1 MKRTITA
8 IGVLLLLLVGFPV
21 RAEQGQDGAGNAI
34 NEARSSVLRVN
45 LSYVDESGENHVL
58 RGESGF
64 LIGDGDGAEY
74 LITGF
79 QVLNVTDEL
88 RDKVL
93 ADYGLPEEDR
103 ENLRFQIEVVI
114 KGDITVSAAVVT
126 SSEAMDFAVLK
137 LSQTIYDK
145 TPFVLNTDV
154 EAVKEESKVYALGFP
169 ADLQE
174 TEGTSLYTESEVGV
188 MQGIVSDKTTMQ
200 GVLYIRHSAMISG
213 GNAGGPLLN
222 EAGQVIGMNQQVQ
235 SDGQYCAIHIAEITS
250 VLDALG
256 IPYSKGVWEAEK
268 EEGLKEPETTE
279 EEEAVRE
286 EKPINYLLLIGG
298 SLLLV
303 CIVCGM
309 VLLICIARKK
319 EKTDGEKKEKKRGSD
334 RHAFPD
340 RDKDKEEETTLL
352 KRAGGAEETTVLS
365 VHGGSATPAA
375 VLLRMKS
382 NEKISINK
390 GAFYLGKDGL
400 RADYCIRD
408 NPSVSRSHA
417 VIKQINGEFYL
428 EDLQATNGTFHNGRR
443 LQPTQSV
450 KLSDGDRI
458 RLANEEF
465 IFQM

>member
-1 MKRTITA
+1 MKRTIAA

-21 RAEQGQDGAGNAI
+21 RAGQVQEDTGNVI
-34 NEARSSVLRVN
+34 NEVRCSVLRVN

-58 RGESGF
+58 QGESGF
-64 LIGDGDGAEY
+64 LIGNGDGAEY

-79 QVLNVTDEL
+79 NVLNVTDEL
-88 RDKVL
+88 RDKVI

-114 KGDITVSAAVVT
+114 KGDITVSASVVT

-137 LSQTIYDK
+137 LSQAIYDK
-145 TPFVLNTDV
+145 TPFVLNKDA
-154 EAVKEESKVYALGFP
+154 EAVAEESKVYALGFS
-169 ADLQE
+169 ADIQE
-174 TEGTSLYTESEVGV
+174 AEGTSLYTESEVSV
-188 MQGIVSDKTTMQ
+188 MQGIVSDKTIMQ

-222 EAGQVIGMNQQVQ
+222 EAGQVIGMNQQAQ
-235 SDGQYCAIHIAEITS
+235 SEGQYCAIHIAEITS

-256 IPYSKGVWEAEK
+256 IPYSEGVWE
-268 EEGLKEPETTE
+268 EETEEEIKEPETAE
-279 EEEAVRE
+279 EEETVRE
-286 EKPINYLLLIGG
+286 EKQINYLLLIGG

-319 EKTDGEKKEKKRGSD
+319 EKKRGSD
-334 RHAFPD
+334 RRAISD
-340 RDKDKEEETTLL
+340 GDKDKEEETTLL
-352 KRAGGAEETTVLS
+352 QRAGGAEETTVLG
-365 VHGGSATPAA
+365 VHGGSAAPAA
-375 VLLRMKS
+375 ALRRMKS

-390 GAFYLGKDGL
+390 AAFYLGKDGL

-465 IFQM
+465 SFQM

>member
-1 MKRTITA
+1 
-8 IGVLLLLLVGFPV
+8 
-21 RAEQGQDGAGNAI
+21 
-34 NEARSSVLRVN
+34 
-45 LSYVDESGENHVL
+45 
-58 RGESGF
+58 
-64 LIGDGDGAEY
+64 
-74 LITGF
+74 
-79 QVLNVTDEL
+79 
-88 RDKVL
+88 
-93 ADYGLPEEDR
+93 
-103 ENLRFQIEVVI
+103 
-114 KGDITVSAAVVT
+114 
-126 SSEAMDFAVLK
+126 
-137 LSQTIYDK
+137 
-145 TPFVLNTDV
+145 
-154 EAVKEESKVYALGFP
+154 
-169 ADLQE
+169 
-174 TEGTSLYTESEVGV
+174 
-188 MQGIVSDKTTMQ
+188 
-200 GVLYIRHSAMISG
+200 MISG

-268 EEGLKEPETTE
+268 EEVLKEPETTE
-279 EEEAVRE
+279 EEETVRE

-319 EKTDGEKKEKKRGSD
+319 EKTDGEKKEKKHGSD
-334 RHAFPD
+334 RRAFPD